1 MDAYHIIM
9 CVHALVF
16 GYALGDIMYTLI
28 ENMKKNVSCCCE
40 HEDECG
46 EDPAVFRFMNGNSAY
61 ILNDEE
67 KVLVMPDHVPVWI
80 TKLLYVKN
88 GPVTRAHTGGRLY
101 AYVDVSKENVDET
114 MIQITGFYDE
124 FEREMFK
131 EFLEENL

>member
-1 MDAYHIIM
+1 MDAYHIISGGL
-9 CVHALVF
+9 ALVL
-16 GYALGDIMYTLI
+16 GCALGDIMYTLI

-40 HEDECG
+40 HEHECG
-46 EDPAVFRFMNGNSAY
+46 EDPAVFRFMNGTSAY

-80 TKLLYVKN
+80 TELLYIKN

-101 AYVDVSKENVDET
+101 AYVDVGNDSLDET

-124 FEREMFK
+124 FERDMFK

>member
-1 MDAYHIIM
+1 MFYYDVADAVKIII
-9 CVHALVF
+9 A
-16 GYALGDIMYTLI
+16 
-28 ENMKKNVSCCCE
+28 NMNDVSSCCAFV
-40 HEDECG
+40 HECG
-46 EDPAVFRFMNGNSAY
+46 EDPAVFRFMNGTSAY

-124 FEREMFK
+124 FERDMFK